1 MAEQLG
7 WFGEIDSS
15 ETLFSLQ
22 YFVTICLPIL
32 VYIVERVPSEL
43 N

>member
-7 WFGEIDSS
+7 RFGEIDSS

-22 YFVTICLPIL
+22 YFVTICLPI
-32 VYIVERVPSEL
+32 PSL
-43 N
+43 YCGTGS